1 MNVSSEYPVMVFKNT
16 YNDKDYYT
24 LGMGKK
30 NQDGTYINGYMPC
43 QFRKGVNI
51 DNQTNIYIKSA
62 WLNFYLKD
70 NKTMP
75 YVFINEFEKVA
86 DVIKETSY
94 TSLKKNEISIDLD
107 DLPF

>member
-24 LGMGKK
+24 LGMSHK
-30 NQDGTYINGYMPC
+30 NQDGTYTNGYMPC
-43 QFRKGVNI
+43 QFKKGECL
-51 DNQTNIYIKSA
+51 DNQTNIYLKNA

-75 YVFINEFEKVA
+75 YVFINEYEKVA

-94 TSLKKNEISIDLD
+94 TSVKQDEISIDLD

>member
-30 NQDGTYINGYMPC
+30 NQDGTYTNGYMPC

-51 DNQTNIYIKSA
+51 DNQTNIYLKEA

-75 YVFINEFEKVA
+75 FVFINEYQLVA
-86 DVIKETSY
+86 DAIKETSY
-94 TSLKKNEISIDLD
+94 TSLKQNEISIDLD